1 MLMHTHSVSRPW
13 RLAPST
19 PWETDHLARA
29 TRCVDLAVAA
39 PAGTPGEPADTRSGR
54 SQQCPQHLLHRQRL
68 ILLYGGATI
77 EVPRNRS
84 CGGERCFPPPCP
96 VDSPY
101 AEAAPVDRPC
111 RRRRLHASH
120 WPGVSPHVV
129 QPPELHSWAPS
140 SMTRGPEDGHLGPS
154 WVKQTPMSVEKYSVP
169 QLPRQS
175 LTWAQ
180 TICQH
185 TLRLH
190 VTCDRSV

>member
-1 MLMHTHSVSRPW
+1 MQAQALA
-13 RLAPST
+13 RLA
-19 PWETDHLARA
+19 LA
-29 TRCVDLAVAA
+29 
-39 PAGTPGEPADTRSGR
+39 G
-54 SQQCPQHLLHRQRL
+54 CPL
-68 ILLYGGATI
+68 
-77 EVPRNRS
+77 
-84 CGGERCFPPPCP
+84 
-96 VDSPY
+96 
-101 AEAAPVDRPC
+101 
-111 RRRRLHASH
+111 
-120 WPGVSPHVV
+120 PHVV
-129 QPPELHSWAPS
+129 QPPELQSRAPS